1 MRKTILTL
9 AMMLMLAFVATAEPA
24 ASTTST
30 PSGAQTEALTSDSVE
45 AKGKDAA
52 QTVKDKINDA
62 LDDTL
67 SAKSGTMNIGD
78 QEVDLTPDDLKE
90 MSGQWA
96 DVARDIAYA
105 SIWGLV
111 SLVGA
116 ILLFRHL
123 NRRRRYRVIEKAIEN
138 NYPLEKLP
146 ISEAKHN
153 TVYVQP
159 PVFQQPV
166 PQAQMP
172 QQPMPQAQM
181 PQQPGRATMGT
192 PLAGNAAAAPV
203 VVTGMFNWRSM
214 MPAIQW
220 MGAGLFI
227 FGFGVLYSE
236 FFILMG
242 LALIFVG
249 LCKGFI
255 LYSEQKALQEASRRA
270 QEMQPQQYP
279 QPQGPQYQQPQEPM
293 RQSTPVPPVFTENNE
308 AND

>member
-9 AMMLMLAFVATAEPA
+9 AMTLMLAFVATAEPA

-96 DVARDIAYA
+96 DVVRDIAYA

-166 PQAQMP
+166 PQAP
-172 QQPMPQAQM
+172 M

>member
-96 DVARDIAYA
+96 DVVRDIAYA

-166 PQAQMP
+166 PQA
-172 QQPMPQAQM
+172 PMPQAPM

>member
-1 MRKTILTL
+1 MRKTILSL
-9 AMMLMLAFVATAEPA
+9 AMMLMMTLTAIAEPA
-24 ASTTST
+24 PSTAST
-30 PSGAQTEALTSDSVE
+30 PSGAQTEALMSDSV
-45 AKGKDAA
+45 KVSGKDAA
-52 QTVKDKINDA
+52 QAVKDKINDA

-78 QEVDLTPDDLKE
+78 QEVDLTPDDIKE

-159 PVFQQPV
+159 PVYQQPV
-166 PQAQMP
+166 TQQPMP
-172 QQPMPQAQM
+172 QQPMPQQPM
-181 PQQPGRATMGT
+181 PQQPSRATVGT
-192 PLAGNAAAAPV
+192 PLAGNSAPV
-203 VVTGMFNWRSM
+203 VVTGMFNWRAL

-220 MGAGLFI
+220 MGAGVFLV
-227 FGFGVLYSE
+227 GFGVLYSE
-236 FFILMG
+236 FFVLVG

-255 LYSEQKALQEASRRA
+255 LYSEQRALQNASFRA
-270 QEMQPQQYP
+270 QEMQPQQY
-279 QPQGPQYQQPQEPM
+279 QEPQGPQYQQPQEPM
-293 RQSTPVPPVFTENNE
+293 RQSTPVPPAFTENNE
-308 AND
+308 TND